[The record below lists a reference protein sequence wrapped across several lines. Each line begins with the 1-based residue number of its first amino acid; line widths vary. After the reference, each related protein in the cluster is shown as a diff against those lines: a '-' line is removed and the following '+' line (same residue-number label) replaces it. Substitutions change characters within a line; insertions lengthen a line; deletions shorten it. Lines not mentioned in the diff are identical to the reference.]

1 MAGYGQDDEEY
12 PPNFSMDDAELPY
25 DYMSI
30 NIYAP
35 AVYRSN
41 RTLRRIQDE
50 LREENLNHVECH
62 ESLRNVIHV
71 QGYPE
76 NFDADDVLRVFQKY
90 DSQARIHDP

>member
-1 MAGYGQDDEEY
+1 MCKNLLIFPVCLCINFYSTSSGYLLIL
-12 PPNFSMDDAELPY
+12 NY
-25 DYMSI
+25 DLC
-30 NIYAP
+30 
-35 AVYRSN
+35 V
-41 RTLRRIQDE
+41 D
-50 LREENLNHVECH
+50 LNHVECH